1 MRRGGAMGIAVVL
14 LAVPVWSADNSP
26 STERGDRAPQER
38 TQPKESPPE
47 AESKKKP
54 ETDHKSEPP
63 ASESKK
69 KPETD
74 HKSEPAASEPKKK
87 TETDPKSEPA
97 TSESKKKS
105 EADHKSEAPSKTP
118 EEKAKTEP
126 PPVAVPKPEPKP
138 EESGKKPVTS
148 PILTVKLALMADPLL
163 FPFEIEVEMD
173 AHKAVLTG
181 AVSSEDEKTK
191 ATEIA
196 GKVEG
201 IESVVNKLS
210 VTPAL
215 RAAITKRQDEAL
227 TQLVKERLSKS
238 ETLKAVGFDVKADNG
253 MISLSGK
260 TRFQVIALEA
270 AEAARQVPGVR
281 AVNTAAVQIT
291 GKD

>member
-54 ETDHKSEPP
+54 ETDPKSEPP
-63 ASESKK
+63 A
-69 KPETD
+69 
-74 HKSEPAASEPKKK
+74 
-87 TETDPKSEPA
+87 
-97 TSESKKKS
+97 SESKKKS
-105 EADHKSEAPSKTP
+105 EADHKSEAPSKAP

-253 MISLSGK
+253 VISLSGK